1 MRAVITGQPRRRVAR
16 LPYPCSFTDEQL
28 RAAVVKQPK
37 PRKMNEAQLL
47 LVTQLAGLTDRT
59 IATGPIKIRTT
70 FPFAYMNGPL
80 RLQPEYQFHQTRKWR
95 IDVALLDHDIAIEID
110 GGAWIQGR
118 HGRGAGIEKDNE
130 KYAALA
136 IAGWRLIRCTP
147 GQVKKGIV
155 LGWVREALEAA

>member
-1 MRAVITGQPRRRVAR
+1 MRAAITGKAKPA
-16 LPYPCSFTDEQL
+16 
-28 RAAVVKQPK
+28 PK
-37 PRKMNEAQLL
+37 PRKMNEAQML
-47 LVTQLAGLTDRT
+47 LVEQLKGITD
-59 IATGPIKIRTT
+59 TT

-80 RLQPEYQFHQTRKWR
+80 RLQPEYQFHATRKWR

-155 LGWVREALEAA
+155 LGWVKEALEAA

>member
-47 LVTQLAGLTDRT
+47 LLEQLKGITD
-59 IATGPIKIRTT
+59 TT

>member
-1 MRAVITGQPRRRVAR
+1 MTSKA
-16 LPYPCSFTDEQL
+16 
-28 RAAVVKQPK
+28 K
-37 PRKMNEAQLL
+37 PRKLVAAMPYPSRFTDAQMLL
-47 LVTQLAGLTDRT
+47 MVQLAELGQ
-59 IATGPIKIRTT
+59 
-70 FPFAYMNGPL
+70 
-80 RLQPEYQFHQTRKWR
+80 RLEPEYKFHLTRKWR

-118 HGRGAGIEKDNE
+118 HGRGTGIEKDNE

-155 LGWVREALEAA
+155 LEWVKQALAQEAA

>member
-1 MRAVITGQPRRRVAR
+1 MRAAITG
-16 LPYPCSFTDEQL
+16 
-28 RAAVVKQPK
+28 RAKPAPK

-47 LVTQLAGLTDRT
+47 LVTQLASVTDAT
-59 IATGPIKIRTT
+59 LPSGSIA
-70 FPFAYMNGPL
+70 L
-80 RLQPEYQFHQTRKWR
+80 RLQPEYQFHATRKWR

-118 HGRGAGIEKDNE
+118 HGRGTGIEKDNE

-147 GQVKKGIV
+147 GQVKKGLV
-155 LGWVREALEAA
+155 LEWVKQALAQEAA